1 MIPFAVSA
9 LFIIGY
15 AFITLEGSLHIH
27 KSAIALAV
35 GAVSWI
41 LLGSFDPVL
50 AHREFIAASS
60 DIFNLIIFLIA
71 AMSLVEIAGHYR
83 AFDLI
88 KAKLDSYSLSDR
100 SQFVV
105 LCVMAFFLSAVLN
118 DLTTTIVMVQI
129 ARKFFSGRNLSVAAV
144 GVVIAAN
151 SGGSW
156 SPIGAVTTIML
167 WLADRFTAFQIV
179 SFGFLPAFSLLVVA
193 ICMLRPKISNEPRL
207 ITGEKPCR
215 ARLAR
220 SEKAVLSFVAIS
232 FLLPVAM
239 KSFGLSPVIGA
250 LLGLGLTW
258 MAIDLFKRW
267 KPCDTHLT
275 ATIEHLLQKADLSSI
290 KFFVGILLAVSA
302 LSTLGVLDHVSTF
315 IYGAGESFV
324 RIAIGNGLL
333 GFASAV
339 LDNIALTA
347 IAIKMVPSTD
357 PYLWALLAV
366 AVATGGSMLAIGS
379 AAGVVAT
386 GMVKDLTFGTYFK
399 IAFVP
404 ALVGLLTACFVWCAQ
419 YLMFVG

>member
-1 MIPFAVSA
+1 MIAFAA
-9 LFIIGY
+9 TTLFVLGY
-15 AFITLEGSLHIH
+15 VLITLETKLKIH
-27 KSAIALAV
+27 KSAVALAV

-41 LLGSFDPVL
+41 LLGAFDSSL
-50 AHREFIAASS
+50 ASHELMEVSA
-60 DIFNLIIFLIA
+60 DIFGLIVFLLA

-100 SQFVV
+100 AQFTV
-105 LCVMAFFLSAVLN
+105 LCGMTFFLAAVLN

-129 ARKFFSGRNLSVAAV
+129 ARKFFSGRNLAVAAV

-151 SGGSW
+151 AGGSW

-167 WLADRFTAFQIV
+167 WLADKFTALQVV
-179 SFGFLPAFSLLVVA
+179 SFAFVPALALLVVA
-193 ICMLRPKISNEPRL
+193 LALLRRKVVNCPRVV
-207 ITGEKPCR
+207 TGEKP
-215 ARLAR
+215 AGITLTR
-220 SEKAVLSFVAIS
+220 SEKIVLSLVSIS
-232 FLLPVAM
+232 FLMPVAM
-239 KSFGLSPVIGA
+239 KSIGLSPVIGA
-250 LLGLGLTW
+250 LFGLGLTW

-290 KFFVGILLAVSA
+290 KFFIGILLSVSA
-302 LSTLGVLDHVSTF
+302 LAALGVLDYVSAF
-315 IYGAGESFV
+315 LYGAGDSFV
-324 RIAIGNGLL
+324 RMIVGHSLL
-333 GFASAV
+333 GFASSV

-357 PYLWALLAV
+357 PYLWSLLAV

-386 GMVKDLTFGTYFK
+386 GMVKELTFGEYFK
-399 IAFVP
+399 IAFIP
-404 ALVGLLTACFVWCAQ
+404 AALGLVTAIGVWCLQ
-419 YLMFVG
+419 YMVLV